1 MVNLVSPKLPVAC
14 FSIKG
19 APESDL
25 TNLLVDLMQVQV
37 SN

>member
-1 MVNLVSPKLPVAC
+1 VLSLMSPESPVAC
-14 FSIKG
+14 PSIKG

-25 TNLLVDLMQVQV
+25 TNWVVGWMQVRV